1 MLIKRYTQPK
11 RMFRFATHPR
21 RARTRARGR
30 PRPLGDS
37 VTASPRG
44 CLRLRPRA
52 NLGDTPIAACSQTAS
67 TLSPH
72 VPRVRAQQN
81 SVIPSQ
87 PEFMPPLP
95 LEVFKDV
102 LLLLPAAGCGSSAAA
117 RSVPSLPHAP
127 NSFGAR
133 MGAPYGTSSS
143 AGSTAVFAASEWSRG
158 SAEGYSAFDR

>member
-72 VPRVRAQQN
+72 VLREFERN
-81 SVIPSQ
+81 KTPSSHRNQSSCRRCRWRCSKMFYYYYRQ
-87 PEFMPPLP
+87 PA
-95 LEVFKDV
+95 VV
-102 LLLLPAAGCGSSAAA
+102 HQLLPALYLLFLMRQIRSGHAWERHTVHRHRPAA
-117 RSVPSLPHAP
+117 RRFSLPP
-127 NSFGAR
+127 NGVGDLLKAI
-133 MGAPYGTSSS
+133 
-143 AGSTAVFAASEWSRG
+143 
-158 SAEGYSAFDR
+158 